1 MLQNCKSHEER
12 NFFTAQMF
20 TAKKAASN
28 SNFTTQF
35 IFRYVCSRLFPFLFF
50 SFFVI
55 VCHGIRSKC
64 CSGKQV
70 TIVSEH
76 TYWMKNSNNKIKFIE
91 AQHEDFCN
99 RSVVQFAYCFS
110 CIIKCFSGDM
120 NMLIGYEYHDVRT
133 IYRKLNKVAFF
144 SLSFLFIVDFSIV
157 Y

>member
-1 MLQNCKSHEER
+1 MKSETFLLHR
-12 NFFTAQMF
+12 CSQR
-20 TAKKAASN
+20 KKHRPIRISQL
-28 SNFTTQF
+28 S
-35 IFRYVCSRLFPFLFF
+35 LFSDTSVPDCFHFFLF
-50 SFFVI
+50 SVI
-55 VCHGIRSKC
+55 VRYGIRSKC

-76 TYWMKNSNNKIKFIE
+76 TYCMKNSNNKIKFIE

-120 NMLIGYEYHDVRT
+120 NLLIGYEYHDVRT

-144 SLSFLFIVDFSIV
+144 RLVFFSSLIFPSSIKRSIE
-157 Y
+157 